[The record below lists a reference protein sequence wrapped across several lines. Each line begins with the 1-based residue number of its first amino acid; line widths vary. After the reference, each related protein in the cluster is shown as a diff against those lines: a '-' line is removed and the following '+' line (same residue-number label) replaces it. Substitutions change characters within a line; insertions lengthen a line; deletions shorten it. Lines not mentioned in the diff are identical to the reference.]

1 MTEARFSDADP
12 APLHLGAAD
21 IDDLRVI
28 SALVQDAVLSVSDI
42 AFDRGARR
50 LALLVN
56 RFRWEDPAIAEGRLP
71 AERVRALLLVGDAMA
86 VRGEGIPQAER
97 DLVLSLLSLDWK
109 PGEDGTGRLTLVFSG
124 DGQIV
129 VEAESINLDL
139 RDVTAAYAAPS
150 GKVPQHPQ

>member
-1 MTEARFSDADP
+1 MTDARFADADP

-21 IDDLRVI
+21 PDDLRVI
-28 SALVQDAVLSVSDI
+28 SAMVQDAVLSVSDI

-56 RFRWEDPAIAEGRLP
+56 RFRWEDPAIAEGRAP

-86 VRGEGIPQAER
+86 VRSEGFDQGDRE
-97 DLVLSLLSLDWK
+97 LVLSLLSLDWQ
-109 PGEDGTGRLTLVFSG
+109 PGEDGTGRLALIFAG
-124 DGQIV
+124 DGQIA

-150 GKVPQHPQ
+150 GRVPRHPE